1 MLQLAFDRELIAGKQ
16 SVSKKGS
23 PSVLPDDK
31 RLKNL
36 WVIAFERADDFLL
49 ILHHFP
55 FTFLQVSHQAAY
67 RFIVKKPPRG
77 SPRRYSFYELK

>member
-1 MLQLAFDRELIAGKQ
+1 MLQPAFDRELIAGKQ

-67 RFIVKKPPRG
+67 RFIVKNTAPGLPEAV
-77 SPRRYSFYELK
+77 FFL